1 MRVKEL
7 IKALQK
13 LPQSYE
19 VMVDGYEGGITP
31 ADPPSVVE
39 VALNANT
46 EGYYGPHEPIGQGY
60 NETRLADFER
70 KNVVVLHR

>member
-1 MRVKEL
+1 MRVKDL

-13 LPQSYE
+13 LPQNYE
-19 VMVDGYEGGITP
+19 VMVDGYEGGVTL
-31 ADPPSVVE
+31 AYPPTIVE

-60 NETRLADFER
+60 NETRLADFDRAE
-70 KNVVVLHR
+70 VVVLGR

>member
-19 VMVDGYEGGITP
+19 VCVDGYEGGVTP
-31 ADPPSVVE
+31 AYPPSVVE
-39 VALNANT
+39 VALNANS

-60 NETRLADFER
+60 NEVRLADFDRAE
-70 KNVVVLHR
+70 VVVLRR